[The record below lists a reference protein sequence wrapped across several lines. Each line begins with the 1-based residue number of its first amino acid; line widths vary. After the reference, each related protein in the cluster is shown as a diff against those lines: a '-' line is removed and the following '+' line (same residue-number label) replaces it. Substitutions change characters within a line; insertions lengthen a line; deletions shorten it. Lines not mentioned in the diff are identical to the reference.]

1 MANVNIALKNE
12 SDDISELAGASI
24 SRPGGRSSL
33 IGKFG
38 VTVAAM
44 ALAGFSAESEA
55 NIMRSLADNQA
66 HIDRGNQFT
75 LSGRAAQGLGGG
87 VVSMRITAPGTSV
100 AINYSGVAIRS
111 FADGSGWIL
120 GTNHPVGDLSGSGFG
135 HETIT
140 VGLSGNYITSGETRL
155 TVTQSLALSGSGSR
169 DPNSRDMRL
178 YFVSGG
184 LPPFPQMQLVT
195 MDQVPLN
202 SHLDFAGFGRW
213 GTQANGFQ
221 TTTGDVR
228 SFVAQYASV
237 GTSGGYSNQ
246 FYRQALTAPSD
257 TTPSLGRGASGYS
270 GCYVGYENMMC
281 GIGEYTTNGTIFQ
294 GNTGFNFFDQNVVAE
309 INQITSVP
317 TPGGVAAFT
326 IAAAA
331 FGRRGRRRD

>member
-12 SDDISELAGASI
+12 SGDISELAGASI
-24 SRPGGRSSL
+24 SRSGGRSNS
-33 IGKFG
+33 IGKIG

-44 ALAGFSAESEA
+44 VLSGFNAESEG
-55 NIMRSLADNQA
+55 NIMRSLGDNQG

-75 LSGRAAQGLGGG
+75 LLGRAAQGLGGG

-155 TVTQSLALSGSGSR
+155 TVTQSVALLGSGSR

-184 LPPFPQMQLVT
+184 LPQFTPMQLVT

-202 SHLDFAGFGRW
+202 SYLDFAGFGRW

-228 SFVAQYASV
+228 SFVAQYASAS
-237 GTSGGYSNQ
+237 TSGGYSNQ

-281 GIGEYTTNGTIFQ
+281 GIVEYGTNGTIFQ
-294 GNTGFNFFDQNVVAE
+294 GNTGFNFFDHNVVAE

-317 TPGGVAAFT
+317 TPGGVAAIT

-331 FGRRGRRRD
+331 FGWRGRRRD